1 MHFRGILLFINE
13 KEERILITYYRSIEG
28 RLCEIEQPEAGCWI
42 SMINP
47 TETEI
52 SDIEEDMGVDR
63 DYIRAALDE
72 EEPSRIESDD
82 GVTLIV
88 VDYPVAEQDNDP
100 DRTLFYSTVP
110 MSIITTDKHVITV
123 SARENS
129 VLEEIAKGVVKGVQP
144 QFRTRFVFTI
154 LLRIANRYLQYLKQ
168 IDKISNYVEGKMYK
182 SMQNKGLVQL
192 LGLEKSLVY
201 FSTSLKT
208 NEAILEKL
216 MRGRY
221 LKLYEEDQDLLDDVL
236 IEVRQAIEMTNI
248 YSNIL
253 AGTGDTFASIISN
266 NLNIVMKRMTTFTI
280 IIAVPTI
287 VFSFYGMN
295 INQNSGGLPLANV
308 WFPLA
313 ISLVLSVG
321 VGFLINF
328 TQKFK

>member
-168 IDKISNYVEGKMYK
+168 IDKISNYV
-182 SMQNKGLVQL
+182 
-192 LGLEKSLVY
+192 
-201 FSTSLKT
+201 
-208 NEAILEKL
+208 AC
-216 MRGRY
+216 
-221 LKLYEEDQDLLDDVL
+221 
-236 IEVRQAIEMTNI
+236 
-248 YSNIL
+248 
-253 AGTGDTFASIISN
+253 
-266 NLNIVMKRMTTFTI
+266 
-280 IIAVPTI
+280 
-287 VFSFYGMN
+287 GMAR
-295 INQNSGGLPLANV
+295 P
-308 WFPLA
+308 
-313 ISLVLSVG
+313 
-321 VGFLINF
+321 
-328 TQKFK
+328 

>member
-1 MHFRGILLFINE
+1 
-13 KEERILITYYRSIEG
+13 
-28 RLCEIEQPEAGCWI
+28 
-42 SMINP
+42 MINP

>member
-1 MHFRGILLFINE
+1 MV
-13 KEERILITYYRSIEG
+13 KYYRSIEG
-28 RLCEIEQPEAGCWI
+28 KLCEIDKPEPGSWI
-42 SMINP
+42 SVIAP

-52 SDIEEDMGVDR
+52 SDIEEDMHIDR

-88 VDYPVAEQDNDP
+88 VDYPVAETDNDP
-100 DRTLFYSTVP
+100 DRTLLYSTMP
-110 MSIITTDKHVITV
+110 MSVIITDSNVITV
-123 SARENS
+123 SAKENT
-129 VLEEIAKGVVKGVQP
+129 VVEEIAKGVVKGVQP
-144 QFRTRFVFTI
+144 HLRTRFVFSI
-154 LLRIANRYLQYLKQ
+154 LLRIAARYLQYLKQ
-168 IDKISNYVEGKMYK
+168 IDKISNYVEGTLYK
-182 SMQNKGLVQL
+182 SMKNKGLIQL

-201 FSTSLKT
+201 FSTSLKS
-208 NEAILEKL
+208 NEAVLEKL

-236 IEVRQAIEMTNI
+236 IEVKQAIEMTNI

-253 AGTGDTFASIISN
+253 SGTMDTFASIISN

-295 INQNSGGLPLANV
+295 INENAGGLPLANV
-308 WFPLA
+308 WFPLL
-313 ISLVLSVG
+313 ISLGLSVL
-321 VGFLINF
+321 VGLFINH